1 MIVLSVGLHNAIK
14 LVTIIIVII
23 IRLTFHSGFSV
34 DKEIL
39 INEIIICSPF
49 GLGHCKDI
57 IIVFQK
63 MSQWLY
69 KYTT

>member
-1 MIVLSVGLHNAIK
+1 MIVLSVGLHNTIK
-14 LVTIIIVII
+14 LVTIIIVIII

-34 DKEIL
+34 DEEIL

-63 MSQWLY
+63 MSQ
-69 KYTT
+69 